1 MLEEE
6 ENEKKN
12 DTCKLMFNVFVDFVI
27 VYIQQIRQIHE
38 PNILSNNKHTNK
50 QTNIY
55 ERKQFLWKSVEPCW
69 MPILFPCSFCLYTK
83 LWLFIIHQSHT
94 QKRIHLQ
101 RARDKVIAHRSAVF
115 LNEIFGHKHLLN
127 FIRQTPRNWFYY
139 LYLVNFFRCL
149 KKAVIKRSI
158 TQCFIVRN
166 GILVS
171 IQPMS
176 PVVVADIVVASVIP
190 NNWNRF
196 KLKKKSNTE
205 KVKRKRRA

>member
-1 MLEEE
+1 MSNVSFLWWPFNRCAIFWFTQKLEEE
-6 ENEKKN
+6 EEKNEKKN

-55 ERKQFLWKSVEPCW
+55 KRKQFLWKSVEPCW

-115 LNEIFGHKHLLN
+115 FKRN
-127 FIRQTPRNWFYY
+127 FRSKPFAEFY
-139 LYLVNFFRCL
+139 
-149 KKAVIKRSI
+149 
-158 TQCFIVRN
+158 
-166 GILVS
+166 
-171 IQPMS
+171 
-176 PVVVADIVVASVIP
+176 
-190 NNWNRF
+190 
-196 KLKKKSNTE
+196 
-205 KVKRKRRA
+205 